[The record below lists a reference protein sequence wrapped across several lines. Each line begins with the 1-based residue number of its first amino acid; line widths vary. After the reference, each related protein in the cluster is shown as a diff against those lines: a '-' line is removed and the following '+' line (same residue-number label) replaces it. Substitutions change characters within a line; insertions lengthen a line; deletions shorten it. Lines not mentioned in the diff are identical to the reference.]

1 MFGVVLGLFGIL
13 RLVLDYSRHP
23 SLGGRS
29 VVYQFWLVSFDIL
42 FALIF
47 VWVCKF
53 LASPVVSSRLWL
65 CSGYLELIL

>member
-29 VVYQFWLVSFDIL
+29 VVYHSWLVSLIYYL
-42 FALIF
+42 F
-47 VWVCKF
+47 
-53 LASPVVSSRLWL
+53 SYS
-65 CSGYLELIL
+65 SGYASSLSVMW

>member
-29 VVYQFWLVSFDIL
+29 VVYQSWLVSLIYYL
-42 FALIF
+42 FSYSSGD
-47 VWVCKF
+47 
-53 LASPVVSSRLWL
+53 ASSLPVLL
-65 CSGYLELIL
+65 